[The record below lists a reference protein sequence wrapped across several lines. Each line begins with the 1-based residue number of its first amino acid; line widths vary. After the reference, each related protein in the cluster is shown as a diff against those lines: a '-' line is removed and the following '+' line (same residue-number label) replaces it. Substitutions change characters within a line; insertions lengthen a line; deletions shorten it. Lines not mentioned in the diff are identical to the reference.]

1 MDFTIR
7 KKVYKNL
14 YFILGRI
21 LKNNQHVTKE
31 DLESID
37 QSKIIAPPRS

>member
-1 MDFTIR
+1 MIKLNKLCDAYWGGI
-7 KKVYKNL
+7 
-14 YFILGRI
+14 RI

-37 QSKIIAPPRS
+37 QSKIIAPPRT